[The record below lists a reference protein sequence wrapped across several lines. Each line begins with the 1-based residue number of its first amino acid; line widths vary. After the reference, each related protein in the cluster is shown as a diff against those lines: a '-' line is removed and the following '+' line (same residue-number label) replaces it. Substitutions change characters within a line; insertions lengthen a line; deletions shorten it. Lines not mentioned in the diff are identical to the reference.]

1 VSRGGWVHFNETF
14 DFAFATSV
22 FTHLNSEDSD
32 NYLREIR
39 RVLKPSGKAFV
50 TFYLINQTYK
60 KYREVGLAKVTFD
73 HGQSPYWVHD
83 PSVPEAVSAYDEA
96 YAFEMI
102 RNSGLDIVTVS
113 YGGWIQCKG
122 WTFQDCLVV
131 RPSRPLLQL

>member
-1 VSRGGWVHFNETF
+1 
-14 DFAFATSV
+14 
-22 FTHLNSEDSD
+22 LNSEDSD

-50 TFYLINQTYK
+50 TFYLINQTYI

-73 HGQSPYWVHD
+73 HGRSLYWVHD

-113 YGGWIQCKG
+113 YGGLIQCIG

-131 RPSRPLLQL
+131 RPSRPLLQP